1 MKKTKTILS
10 YGGVLILGIMLG
22 QCSGVEPTESPQVAA
37 SEPAAPSQ
45 AAAPISRLPAQ
56 PVAIPPQPAAR
67 AGRAIPSED
76 YVKTFP
82 SRAELRQE
90 IEDYVINPCYDMLID
105 DNEELTDMID
115 SLTLSR
121 ADALASMKLL
131 APPDLEEM
139 TEVTMPLIEG
149 LSTEEG
155 SDLASRRTLYTILA
169 SLCVSAARQAQ

>member
-90 IEDYVINPCYDMLID
+90 IEHRVREHRLGRQLPF
-105 DNEELTDMID
+105 
-115 SLTLSR
+115 R
-121 ADALASMKLL
+121 AAAQYGQEKH
-131 APPDLEEM
+131 
-139 TEVTMPLIEG
+139 
-149 LSTEEG
+149 
-155 SDLASRRTLYTILA
+155 RR
-169 SLCVSAARQAQ
+169 